1 MSKPLRVAVI
11 SRHELTRAGLTH
23 LIQFDP
29 DRAVVVGAGTVDG
42 PADHDVAVYD
52 LAGREATDDND
63 LRRLIASNTV
73 VVAVQAEF
81 RADVSER
88 VLAMGVA
95 DVVSMDVT
103 AEALL
108 ERLEHAA
115 AGRRIAPAAVR
126 RHSRDVARLATGLT
140 EREVAVLELI
150 AAGLSNDQI
159 AAQLFVSIN
168 TVKTYVRTA
177 YRRIGAT
184 SRSQAV
190 IWAMG
195 QGLGPLT
202 EPPVRGRTR
211 HQRCRRVSPHPAP
224 DRAPRRGEEQA
235 GGRGY

>member
-29 DRAVVVGAGTVDG
+29 DRAVVVGACSADRL
-42 PADHDVAVYD
+42 ADHDIAVYD
-52 LAGREATDDND
+52 LAGRETTEDTD
-63 LRRLIASNTV
+63 LRRLITSDTA
-73 VVAVQAEF
+73 VVAFQAEF

-88 VLAMGVA
+88 LLAMGVA

-103 AEALL
+103 GEALL

-126 RHSRDVARLATGLT
+126 RRSRDVARLAAGLT

-150 AAGLSNDQI
+150 AAGLSNDEI

-177 YRRIGAT
+177 YRRIGAK
-184 SRSQAV
+184 SRSHAV
-190 IWAMG
+190 IWAMR
-195 QGLGPLT
+195 QGLGPQT
-202 EPPVRGRTR
+202 EPPV
-211 HQRCRRVSPHPAP
+211 SDAP
-224 DRAPRRGEEQA
+224 GISAVVA
-235 GGRGY
+235 

>member
-1 MSKPLRVAVI
+1 MSKSLRVAVI

-23 LIQFDP
+23 LIQLDP
-29 DRAVVVGAGTVDG
+29 DRAVVVETGTCDG
-42 PADHDVAVYD
+42 LDDHDVIVYD
-52 LAGREATDDND
+52 LAGREATEDND
-63 LRRLIASNTV
+63 LRRLIASKIA
-73 VVAVQAEF
+73 VVAIQAEF
-81 RADVSER
+81 RADVTER
-88 VLAMGVA
+88 LLAMGVA
-95 DVVSMDVT
+95 DVVPMDVT

-108 ERLEHAA
+108 QRLELAA

-190 IWAMG
+190 IWTLG
-195 QGLGPLT
+195 HGLGPQT
-202 EPPVRGRTR
+202 EPPVAN
-211 HQRCRRVSPHPAP
+211 AP
-224 DRAPRRGEEQA
+224 EMSAVVA
-235 GGRGY
+235 

>member
-23 LIQFDP
+23 FIQSDP
-29 DRAVVVGAGTVDG
+29 ARAVVVGAGQADG
-42 PADHDVAVYD
+42 PADYDIAVYD
-52 LAGREATDDND
+52 LAGCEATEDND
-63 LRRLIASNTV
+63 LRRLIASKTP

-81 RADVSER
+81 RAEVSER

-103 AEALL
+103 AKALL

-140 EREVAVLELI
+140 EREVAILELI
-150 AAGLSNDQI
+150 ASGLSNDQI

-177 YRRIGAT
+177 YRRIGAK

-190 IWAMG
+190 IWAVG
-195 QGLGPLT
+195 HGLGPRT
-202 EPPVRGRTR
+202 EPPVANEPGVTT
-211 HQRCRRVSPHPAP
+211 VVA
-224 DRAPRRGEEQA
+224 
-235 GGRGY
+235 

>member
-11 SRHELTRAGLTH
+11 SRRDLTRAGLTQ

-29 DRAVVVGAGTVDG
+29 DRAIAVGAGAADV
-42 PADHDVAVYD
+42 PADHDIVLYD
-52 LAGREATDDND
+52 LAGREATEDSE
-63 LRRLIASNTV
+63 LRRLIASETA
-73 VVAVQAEF
+73 VVALLAEF

-95 DVVSMDVT
+95 DVVSMEVT

-108 ERLEHAA
+108 GRVEQAA

-150 AAGLSNDQI
+150 AAGLSNHQI
-159 AAQLFVSIN
+159 AAELYVSIN

-177 YRRIGAT
+177 YRRIGVT

-190 IWAMG
+190 IWAVR
-195 QGLGPLT
+195 QGLGPQT
-202 EPPVRGRTR
+202 EATVADA
-211 HQRCRRVSPHPAP
+211 PAP
-224 DRAPRRGEEQA
+224 PITAVVA
-235 GGRGY
+235 

>member
-1 MSKPLRVAVI
+1 MSKPLRVAVV

-29 DRAVVVGAGTVDG
+29 DRAVVVGTGEAEG
-42 PADHDVAVYD
+42 PPGQDVVVYD
-52 LAGREATDDND
+52 LTGREATEDSD
-63 LRRLIASNTV
+63 LRRLIASKAA
-73 VVAVQAEF
+73 VVAVQADF

-103 AEALL
+103 ASALL
-108 ERLEHAA
+108 ERVERAA

-126 RHSRDVARLATGLT
+126 RHSRDLARLAAGLT

-159 AAQLFVSIN
+159 AARLFVSIN
-168 TVKTYVRTA
+168 TVKTYVRNA
-177 YRRIGAT
+177 YRRIGAK

-190 IWAMG
+190 IWAMR
-195 QGLGPLT
+195 QGLGPPT
-202 EPPVRGRTR
+202 EPPVQTT
-211 HQRCRRVSPHPAP
+211 
-224 DRAPRRGEEQA
+224 PRISTDVA
-235 GGRGY
+235 